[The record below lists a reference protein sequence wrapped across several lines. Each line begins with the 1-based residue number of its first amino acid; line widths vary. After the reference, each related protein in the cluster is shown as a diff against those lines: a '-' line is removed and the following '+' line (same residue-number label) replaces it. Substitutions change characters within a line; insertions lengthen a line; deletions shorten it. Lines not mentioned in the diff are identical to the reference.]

1 MDINWHQIKSYQQSQ
16 RTAFEEIV
24 CQLASSENRK
34 NGYFTRIDAPDGGV
48 EAYLVL
54 ENGDEI
60 GWQAK
65 YFFDIQDPQF
75 KQIKESFQTALK
87 THPRLIK
94 YIVCCPIDKQDPRIK
109 GKKYLQDRWNKFVD
123 ECKNFA
129 LNQEINIDIEYW
141 GAFELN
147 NKLMK
152 PENSGILKY
161 WFDKKFFSEMWFQEQ
176 VNGSIKNLGARYSKE
191 FNVKID
197 DIAILFNS
205 IIYNELSRNDV
216 FNKTNALFK
225 LLKNFKG
232 KLTKNNVRLEEV
244 INDLF
249 QYIHQYRKYI
259 SDCVNPKEIRNHII
273 TNLNKLIEL
282 LNTNQIEMEEFS
294 SEIYQ
299 LEKLS
304 NKLKSTQF
312 NLIDYP
318 YLVIYGD
325 AGIGKSHLL
334 GDFANH
340 LILQHKPCIFI
351 LGQRLTTQINPWS
364 QILQDELRLYCN
376 EAEFLGALNT
386 IGQIQKERV
395 PIIIDALN
403 EGQGQKLWKDTL
415 AGFIE
420 KFKKYPWVAL
430 ILSIRSEYK
439 DNILTNLTSD
449 IAKNYLN
456 VVKHKGFETNIY
468 QAIQSFFDYYQLAF
482 PTEPLMLN
490 EFKNPLFLKIFCE
503 YRKSTSS
510 SIDDDIDIDKIFK
523 KYIDVFNE
531 KISEKFE
538 YRKSLKYV
546 EKYLLKI
553 AETIFHTNSSN
564 IKYEEALNVLASLNF
579 RNINENLFLQELIS
593 VHLLMSNQI
602 RGEEVLTFSY
612 EKFNDYFSAQAII
625 NNIEDINNFKNLL
638 KIDNDTITYSGKTIS
653 QGVLGFLS
661 ILLPLRSNFEFFEIF
676 SENDRFNNH
685 LLGDAFIDSLYWR
698 NNKNFSLTK
707 CKRFIYEN
715 IFKNDF
721 LLKKFIDMQYKVAG
735 KENHPLNANQLYRC
749 LSKSNLAIRDS
760 YWTTVISENKYNSF
774 PALMD
779 LIEWAKQKGF
789 SESLSHNSRL
799 LIAIAISWILSST
812 YIQLRDNA
820 TIALARLLQNNLDV
834 AEKLIKHFIVIDDPY
849 IFERVLSASYGA
861 LLSSSYYQGIDKLCY
876 FLIEDLFLQSEVY
889 PNVLVRDF
897 ARNIIEYSH
906 IHKLIECDLKTL
918 ERIRPPYKSIPIP
931 AILPTN
937 EEIDKKY
944 KIEYENES
952 IPDFYLEQ
960 NTILSSMTT
969 EYGRGVGWYGD
980 FGRYTFQSHLYDW
993 KNIDVDKLSNYAVE
1007 LIFEKYG
1014 YDAQKHGK
1022 FDQQQYSDS
1031 RFLNTVERIGK
1042 KYQWLAMYE
1051 VVARLA
1057 DHTQITDPAT
1067 RWNDDKKQIW
1077 YNGSIEPSFRDIDP
1091 SFISPNKSDIREIER
1106 PTYNDWG
1113 NDLES
1118 WAVSTA
1124 NLINS
1129 KSLILHSYQNNEWF
1143 SLDRHIAFRPEKK
1156 LGKEDILSE
1165 YQSMWYTVNAYLV
1178 KEQDFKNVVKKLKN
1192 KNFMDNRMPEPVQRY
1207 NNIFNLE
1214 YYWSPLLKI
1223 YESDYY
1229 GSTDWQEIEFNRGI
1243 RKKTII
1249 GKVYLCSE
1257 RHISEGI
1264 KNHDMSYHISAPTQL
1279 LHETLNLKND
1289 QFAGSW
1295 VNDNGEVVIYD
1306 ESLYSNNKETN
1317 LLIRKDYL
1325 EILQEK
1331 TDCRVIWTVLSEKTA
1346 MYHSRKSTEKR
1357 LNISGIYYLEN
1368 DVLVGEDFYFIA

>member
-34 NGYFTRIDAPDGGV
+34 NGYFTRIEAPDGGV

-75 KQIKESFQTALK
+75 KQIKESFQTALEK
-87 THPRLIK
+87 HPRLIK

-161 WFDKKFFSEMWFQEQ
+161 WFDKEFFSEMWFQEQ

-205 IIYNELSRNDV
+205 TIYNELSRNNV
-216 FNKTNALFK
+216 FNEIDALLK
-225 LLKNFKG
+225 LLENFKG
-232 KLTKNNVRLEEV
+232 KFTENNVRLEDV
-244 INDLF
+244 INYLI
-249 QYIHQYRKYI
+249 QYVNQYWKYI
-259 SDCVNPKEIRNHII
+259 SDCVNPKEIRNHVI
-273 TNLNKLIEL
+273 TNLNKFIEL

-351 LGQRLTTQINPWS
+351 LGQRLTTQINPWT
-364 QILQDELRLYCN
+364 QILQDELRLNCN

-395 PIIIDALN
+395 PVIIDALN

-439 DNILTNLTSD
+439 DNILTNLNSD

-456 VVKHKGFETNIY
+456 VVMHKGFETNIY

-482 PTEPLMLN
+482 PTEPLMVD
-490 EFKNPLFLKIFCE
+490 EFKNPLFLKIYCE
-503 YRKSTSS
+503 YRKSTSG
-510 SIDDDIDIDKIFK
+510 SIYDNIDIDKIFK
-523 KYIDVFNE
+523 KYFDVINE
-531 KISEKFE
+531 KVSEKFE

-553 AETIFHTNSSN
+553 AETIFHTNSSS

-593 VHLLMSNQI
+593 ENLLMSYQI

-625 NNIEDINNFKNLL
+625 SNIEDINNFKNLL
-638 KIDNDTITYSGKTIS
+638 KIDNDTIKYSGKTIS
-653 QGVLGFLS
+653 QGVLGALS
-661 ILLPLRSNFEFFEIF
+661 ILLPLKSNFEFFEIF
-676 SENDRFNNH
+676 SENDRFNNY
-685 LLGDAFIDSLYWR
+685 LLGYAFIDSLYWR
-698 NNKNFSLTK
+698 TNKNFSLAK

-715 IFKNDF
+715 IFKNDS
-721 LLKKFIDMQYKVAG
+721 LLKKFIDMQYQVAG

-749 LSKSNLAIRDS
+749 LSKSSLAIRDS
-760 YWTTVISENKYNSF
+760 YWTTAISQKEYDF
-774 PALMD
+774 YPAIMT
-779 LIEWAKQKGF
+779 LIEWAKEKGF
-789 SESLSHNSRL
+789 SESLSKNSRL

-812 YIQLRDNA
+812 HIKLRDNA
-820 TIALARLLQNNLDV
+820 TIALAKLLQNNLDV

-849 IFERVLSASYGA
+849 IFERVLSAAYGA

-876 FLIEDLFLQSEVY
+876 FLIEDLFSQSEVY

-897 ARNIIEYSH
+897 SRNIIEYSH
-906 IHKLIECDLKTL
+906 IHKLIECDLVML
-918 ERIRPPYKSIPIP
+918 ERIQPPYKSTPIP
-931 AILPTN
+931 TVLPTN
-937 EEIDKKY
+937 EEIDKKFRIDE
-944 KIEYENES
+944 KNKS
-952 IPDFYLEQ
+952 IPDFYLAQ
-960 NTILSSMTT
+960 NKILSSMTT
-969 EYGRGVGWYGD
+969 EYGRGVCGYGD
-980 FGRYTFQSHLYDW
+980 FGRYIFQSHLHNW
-993 KNIDVDKLSNYAVE
+993 ENIDVNRLSNYAIE
-1007 LIFEKYG
+1007 LIFKKYG
-1014 YDAQKHGK
+1014 YNVQKHGK
-1022 FDQQQYSDS
+1022 FDSQECSSD

-1057 DHTQITDPAT
+1057 DHTQITDSAT
-1067 RWNDDKKQIW
+1067 RWNDDKKKTW
-1077 YNGSIEPSFRDIDP
+1077 YNGSIEPSFRDVDP
-1091 SFISPNKSDIREIER
+1091 SFILPNKSDIREIKK

-1113 NDLES
+1113 DDFES
-1118 WAVSTA
+1118 WVESKA

-1129 KSLILHSYQNNEWF
+1129 KSLILNSYQNNEWF
-1143 SLDRHIAFRPEKK
+1143 SLDRFVEFRPEKR
-1156 LGKEDILSE
+1156 LGKEDISSE
-1165 YQSMWYTVNAYLV
+1165 YQFMLYTVNAYLV
-1178 KEQDFKNVVKKLKN
+1178 IDRDFKNVVEKLKN
-1192 KNFMDNRMPEPVQRY
+1192 QNFMDNQMPKPVQHY
-1207 NNIFNLE
+1207 NDIFNLE

-1223 YESDYY
+1223 YKSDYNNT
-1229 GSTDWQEIEFNRGI
+1229 GWQEIEFNRGEGEKNI
-1243 RKKTII
+1243 KL
-1249 GKVYLCSE
+1249 KVYLCSE
-1257 RHISEGI
+1257 QHIFEGI
-1264 KNHDMSYHISAPTQL
+1264 KNHNMSYDISFPTRFL
-1279 LHETLNLKND
+1279 YETLQLKND

-1295 VNDNGEVVIYD
+1295 VNDNGEVVMYD
-1306 ESLYSNNKETN
+1306 ESLYGNNKETN

-1325 EILQEK
+1325 KILQEK
-1331 TDCRVIWTVLSEKTA
+1331 TGCRVIWTVLSEKGIS
-1346 MYHSRKSTEKR
+1346 HSRKTTKRR

-1368 DVLVGEDFYFIA
+1368 DVLVGEDFYFIT

>member
-34 NGYFTRIDAPDGGV
+34 NGYFTRIEAPDGGV

-75 KQIKESFQTALK
+75 KQIKESFQTALEK
-87 THPRLIK
+87 HPRLIK

-161 WFDKKFFSEMWFQEQ
+161 WFDKEFFSEMWFQEQ

-205 IIYNELSRNDV
+205 TIYNELSRNNV
-216 FNKTNALFK
+216 FNEIDALLK
-225 LLKNFKG
+225 LLENFKG
-232 KLTKNNVRLEEV
+232 KFTENNVRLEDV
-244 INDLF
+244 INYLI
-249 QYIHQYRKYI
+249 QYVNQYWKYI
-259 SDCVNPKEIRNHII
+259 SECVNPKEIRNHVI
-273 TNLNKLIEL
+273 TNLNKFIEL

-351 LGQRLTTQINPWS
+351 LGQRLTTQINPWT
-364 QILQDELRLYCN
+364 QILQDELRLNCN

-395 PIIIDALN
+395 PVIIDALN

-439 DNILTNLTSD
+439 DNILTNLNSD

-456 VVKHKGFETNIY
+456 VVMHKGFETNIY

-482 PTEPLMLN
+482 PTEPLMVD
-490 EFKNPLFLKIFCE
+490 EFKNPLFLKIYCE
-503 YRKSTSS
+503 YRKSTSG
-510 SIDDDIDIDKIFK
+510 SIYDNIDIDKIFK
-523 KYIDVFNE
+523 KYFDVINE
-531 KISEKFE
+531 KVSEKFE

-553 AETIFHTNSSN
+553 AETIFHTNSSS

-593 VHLLMSNQI
+593 ENLLMSYQI

-625 NNIEDINNFKNLL
+625 SNIEDINNFKNLL
-638 KIDNDTITYSGKTIS
+638 KIDNDTIKYSGKTIS
-653 QGVLGFLS
+653 QGVLGALS
-661 ILLPLRSNFEFFEIF
+661 ILLPLKSNFEFFEIF
-676 SENDRFNNH
+676 SENDRFNNY
-685 LLGDAFIDSLYWR
+685 LLGYAFIDSLYWR
-698 NNKNFSLTK
+698 NNKNFSLAK

-715 IFKNDF
+715 IFKNDS
-721 LLKKFIDMQYKVAG
+721 LLKKFIDMQYQVAG

-749 LSKSNLAIRDS
+749 LSKSSLAIRDS
-760 YWTTVISENKYNSF
+760 YWTTAISQKEYDF
-774 PALMD
+774 YPAIMT
-779 LIEWAKQKGF
+779 LIEWAKEKGF
-789 SESLSHNSRL
+789 SESLSKNSRL

-812 YIQLRDNA
+812 HIKLRDNA
-820 TIALARLLQNNLDV
+820 TIALAKLLQNNLDV

-849 IFERVLSASYGA
+849 IFERVLSAAYGA

-876 FLIEDLFLQSEVY
+876 FLIEDLFSQSEVY

-897 ARNIIEYSH
+897 SRNIIEYSH
-906 IHKLIECDLKTL
+906 IHKLIECDLVML
-918 ERIRPPYKSIPIP
+918 ERIQPPYKSTPIP
-931 AILPTN
+931 TVLPTN
-937 EEIDKKY
+937 EEIDKKFRIDE
-944 KIEYENES
+944 KNKS
-952 IPDFYLEQ
+952 IPDFYLAQ
-960 NTILSSMTT
+960 NKILSSMTT
-969 EYGRGVGWYGD
+969 EYGRGVCGYGD
-980 FGRYTFQSHLYDW
+980 FGRYIFQSHLHNW
-993 KNIDVDKLSNYAVE
+993 ENIDVNRLSNYAIE
-1007 LIFEKYG
+1007 LIFKKYG
-1014 YDAQKHGK
+1014 YNVQKHGK
-1022 FDQQQYSDS
+1022 FDSQECSSD

-1057 DHTQITDPAT
+1057 DHTQITDSAT
-1067 RWNDDKKQIW
+1067 RWNDDKKKTW
-1077 YNGSIEPSFRDIDP
+1077 YNGSIEPSFRDVDP
-1091 SFISPNKSDIREIER
+1091 SFILPNKSDIREIKK

-1113 NDLES
+1113 DDFES
-1118 WAVSTA
+1118 WVESKA

-1129 KSLILHSYQNNEWF
+1129 KSLILNSYQNNEWF
-1143 SLDRHIAFRPEKK
+1143 SLDRFVEFRPEKR
-1156 LGKEDILSE
+1156 LGKEDISSE
-1165 YQSMWYTVNAYLV
+1165 YQFMLYTVNAYLV
-1178 KEQDFKNVVKKLKN
+1178 IDRDFKNVVEKLKN
-1192 KNFMDNRMPEPVQRY
+1192 QNFMDNQMPKPVQHY
-1207 NNIFNLE
+1207 NDIFNLE

-1223 YESDYY
+1223 YKSDYNNT
-1229 GSTDWQEIEFNRGI
+1229 GWQEIEFNRGEGEKNI
-1243 RKKTII
+1243 KL
-1249 GKVYLCSE
+1249 KVYLCSE
-1257 RHISEGI
+1257 QHIFEGI
-1264 KNHDMSYHISAPTQL
+1264 KNHNMSYDISFPTRFL
-1279 LHETLNLKND
+1279 YETLQLKND

-1295 VNDNGEVVIYD
+1295 VNDNGEVVMYD
-1306 ESLYSNNKETN
+1306 ESLYGNNKETN

-1325 EILQEK
+1325 KILQEK
-1331 TDCRVIWTVLSEKTA
+1331 TGCRVIWTVLSEKGIS
-1346 MYHSRKSTEKR
+1346 HSRKTTKRR

-1368 DVLVGEDFYFIA
+1368 DVLVGEDFYFIT